1 MRTRTLELTVGVFI
15 LIGVLALLVLA
26 LRVSGLT
33 LSAPGNTYTVVAYFD
48 NAAGLTSRA
57 KVTLSGVT
65 IGQVG
70 QVSYDRDRY
79 SSRVELVINS
89 EVNNL
94 PTDSS
99 ASILTAG
106 LLGEKYIGL
115 SIGGEEEVLSD
126 GDEIYDTQ
134 SALVLEEMIGR
145 FLMNT
150 TSSD

>member
-15 LIGVLALLVLA
+15 LIGLLALLVLA

-48 NAAGLTSRA
+48 NAAGLAPRA

-65 IGQVG
+65 VG
-70 QVSYDRDRY
+70 QVSRVSYDTERY
-79 SSRVELVINS
+79 ASRVELAIDS

-94 PTDSS
+94 PADSS

-106 LLGEKYIGL
+106 LLGEKYVGL
-115 SIGGEEEVLSD
+115 SIGGEEEVLAD
-126 GDEIYDTQ
+126 GSQIYDTQ
-134 SALVLEEMIGR
+134 SALVLEDMIGR

-150 TSSD
+150 VSGE